1 MLSIVNWKE
10 LYAFEREMIENS
22 KIDIEENI
30 KIFNE
35 LLQFAKF
42 MGVLPLKNPLEGIEI
57 DIKYAEVINGVK
69 EEIKKE
75 VKL

>member
-1 MLSIVNWKE
+1 MNWKKFHN
-10 LYAFEREMIENS
+10 FERKLIENS

-57 DIKYAEVINGVK
+57 DIKYAEVING
-69 EEIKKE
+69 IKRDSEKFGD
-75 VKL
+75 KT

>member
-1 MLSIVNWKE
+1 MTQWKE
-10 LYAFEREMIENS
+10 FHNFEKTLISRS

-42 MGVLPLKNPLEGIEI
+42 MGILPLKNPLEGIEI

-69 EEIKKE
+69 RTSEKFGDKT
-75 VKL
+75 